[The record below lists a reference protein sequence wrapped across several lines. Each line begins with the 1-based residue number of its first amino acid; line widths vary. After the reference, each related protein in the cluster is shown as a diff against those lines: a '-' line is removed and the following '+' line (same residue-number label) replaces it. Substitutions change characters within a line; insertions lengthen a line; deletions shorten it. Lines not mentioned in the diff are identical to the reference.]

1 MRSLNK
7 NEFIEKV
14 EIRPEN
20 ILEGFNNYN
29 NAIITTDKVGN
40 EQIEKDFI
48 NFF

>member
-1 MRSLNK
+1 MKVLAMEEEWIYMRSLNK

-29 NAIITTDKVGN
+29 NA
-40 EQIEKDFI
+40 
-48 NFF
+48 NF